1 MTDMKLLLY
10 RLFATSS
17 TVSPLLKEF
26 EIFGEL
32 FESFVNHLS
41 FLIGRNKP
49 HSFHL

>member
-1 MTDMKLLLY
+1 

-32 FESFVNHLS
+32 FESFNYMLFNTVDVFIYLHQL
-41 FLIGRNKP
+41 
-49 HSFHL
+49 